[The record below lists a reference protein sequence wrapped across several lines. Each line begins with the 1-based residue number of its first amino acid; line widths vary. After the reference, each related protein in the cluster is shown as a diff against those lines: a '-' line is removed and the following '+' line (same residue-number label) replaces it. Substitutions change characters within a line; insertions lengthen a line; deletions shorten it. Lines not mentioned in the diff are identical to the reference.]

1 MNAHLH
7 AVLHKNYCT
16 VRGIVKMLI
25 LCHRPTDK
33 RNTTRRYEKEAVD
46 LPWQANKNFRIERHT
61 NRETDRQTDCHRQR
75 KRQRQIEKE
84 NTQRTYVHESWVKIT
99 TTHPQEKERQR
110 ERHRER
116 QRQTDR
122 YRYRNI

>member
-25 LCHRPTDK
+25 LCHMPTDK

-46 LPWQANKNFRIERHT
+46 LPWQANKNFRIERET
-61 NRETDRQTDCHRQR
+61 NRETDRQIDRQR
-75 KRQRQIEKE
+75 KRQIQKYIKLHRKTEIIKE
-84 NTQRTYVHESWVKIT
+84 TNRRNEGNI
-99 TTHPQEKERQR
+99 R
-110 ERHRER
+110 EAVRKCVGGFGEEEE
-116 QRQTDR
+116 
-122 YRYRNI
+122 